1 MPVKPFVNEGKES
14 DGVVFE
20 DDLSLEPCDT
30 AEKVGDCDD
39 ELLHSWKVML
49 KKSSIP
55 LSGVSEQ
62 QDELEGSVSA
72 GGVLPKSAHGGCDS
86 THSGLREC
94 STEPKADPKLTG
106 VILSFGGKLG
116 SAWSGC
122 SEFPKSGPDS

>member
-1 MPVKPFVNEGKES
+1 LPVKLFVNEVKEP

-30 AEKVGDCDD
+30 VEVVGECDD

-62 QDELEGSVSA
+62 QDEIEGSVSA
-72 GGVLPKSAHGGCDS
+72 GGVLPKSADGGCDS

-94 STEPKADPKLTG
+94 SAEPKADPKLSD
-106 VILSFGGKLG
+106 IFFSFTGKL
-116 SAWSGC
+116 ADIWS
-122 SEFPKSGPDS
+122 